1 MKKTLKTSN
10 FKHLEKRYKLQ
21 RQTSSCDFKQVFAY
35 FSWHMD
41 FLKNNDLSQYVSP
54 HSQVKFANHINS
66 ECPELKKVF
75 AKVPNTCQSFEYA
88 PIVHFAPM
96 YVYVSFW
103 AVLMTETTGNLRSIV
118 QLVGI
123 NVISLCL
130 MCALCGSKRE
140 GQPQPSDTRT
150 QRGRSDELA
159 MLSPLLSL
167 IALSCVC

>member
-1 MKKTLKTSN
+1 MPRTQK
-10 FKHLEKRYKLQ
+10 
-21 RQTSSCDFKQVFAY
+21 
-35 FSWHMD
+35 
-41 FLKNNDLSQYVSP
+41 
-54 HSQVKFANHINS
+54 
-66 ECPELKKVF
+66 
-75 AKVPNTCQSFEYA
+75 SFEYA

-140 GQPQPSDTRT
+140 GQPSDTRT
-150 QRGRSDELA
+150 QKGRSDELA